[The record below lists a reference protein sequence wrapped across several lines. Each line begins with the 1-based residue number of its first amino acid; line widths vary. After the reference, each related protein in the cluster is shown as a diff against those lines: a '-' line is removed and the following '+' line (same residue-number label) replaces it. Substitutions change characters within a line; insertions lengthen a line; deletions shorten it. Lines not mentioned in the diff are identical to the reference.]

1 MYSEPLMV
9 MYDVRTQAFSLFLFF
24 FLCFYFVADDF
35 MHLIMTGPT

>member
-1 MYSEPLMV
+1 MHVLRATDG
-9 MYDVRTQAFSLFLFF
+9 DVRTQAFSLFLFF

>member
-9 MYDVRTQAFSLFLFF
+9 MYVRRPSLFFF
-24 FLCFYFVADDF
+24 FVIFLCFYFVADDF

>member
-9 MYDVRTQAFSLFLFF
+9 MYVRRPSLFFLLFF
-24 FLCFYFVADDF
+24 FVFYFVADDF